1 MFWIYKKGKIDSL
14 EDFPKGAFGFIYEI
28 EHIPTGKKYIGKKQ
42 LRFTRKFP
50 PLKGQKRW
58 RKVEKE
64 SDWLKYTGSH
74 TFLKE
79 IRKENR
85 YDELR
90 REILLICFTK
100 KILTYNELKYQMM
113 FEVLEESSYLNDNL
127 LGKFYRKDFIR
138 ENESKSIIS

>member
-1 MFWIYKKGKIDSL
+1 MFWIYQKGKIESL
-14 EDFPKGAFGFIYEI
+14 NDFPKGAFGFIYEI

-42 LRFTRKFP
+42 LHFIRKLP

>member
-1 MFWIYKKGKIDSL
+1 MFWIYQKGKINSL
-14 EDFPKGAFGFIYEI
+14 DDFPKGAFGFIYEI
-28 EHIPTGKKYIGKKQ
+28 EHLPTGKKYIGKKQ
-42 LRFTRKFP
+42 LRFTRKLP

>member
-1 MFWIYKKGKIDSL
+1 MFWIYQKGKIDSL
-14 EDFPKGAFGFIYEI
+14 EDFPAGAFGFIYEI
-28 EHIPTGKKYIGKKQ
+28 EHLPTGKKYIGKKQ
-42 LRFTRKFP
+42 LRFTRKLP

-127 LGKFYRKDFIR
+127 LGKFYRKDFIK

>member
-1 MFWIYKKGKIDSL
+1 MFWIYKKEKIDCI
-14 EDFPKGAFGFIYEI
+14 EDFPIGTFGFIYEI
-28 EHIPTGKKYIGKKQ
+28 EHIPSGKKYIGKKQ
-42 LRFTRKFP
+42 LKFTRKLP

-127 LGKFYRKDFIR
+127 LGKFYRKDFIK

>member
-1 MFWIYKKGKIDSL
+1 MFWIYKKGKIESL
-14 EDFPKGAFGFIYEI
+14 DDFPQGAFGFIYEI
-28 EHIPTGKKYIGKKQ
+28 EHLPTGKKYIGKKQ
-42 LRFTRKFP
+42 LRFTRKLP

>member
-1 MFWIYKKGKIDSL
+1 MFWIYQKGKIESL
-14 EDFPKGAFGFIYEI
+14 DDFPKGTFGFIYEI

-42 LRFTRKFP
+42 LRFTRKLP

>member
-1 MFWIYKKGKIDSL
+1 MFWIYQKGKIESL
-14 EDFPKGAFGFIYEI
+14 DDFPKGAFGFIYEI
-28 EHIPTGKKYIGKKQ
+28 EHLPTGKKYIGKKQ
-42 LRFTRKFP
+42 LRFTRKLP

>member
-42 LRFTRKFP
+42 LRFTRKLP